1 MIQEKEKREKLVN
14 KLNPGLGNKYS
25 KAKMMKD
32 LESAEKQGSLTKIKE
47 DAVKGKAVKSSTAFF
62 NQLQSDSV
70 SGHQASSAKTKTHKK
85 KVIASNIK
93 L

>member
-1 MIQEKEKREKLVN
+1 MVN
-14 KLNPGLGNKYS
+14 KPNPGLGNKYS

-70 SGHQASSAKTKTHKK
+70 SGAAGAGAAKHKTIKK
-85 KVIASNIK
+85 KVIAANIK